1 MTAARKLATY
11 ADLEAVPEHLV
22 AEILFGSLETHP
34 RPTRRHGA
42 ASSVLGYELM
52 GPYQLGRGGPGGWI
66 FIDEPELHL
75 GPHIVVPD
83 IAGWR
88 LERVTEPAD
97 KAYFEVPPDWLC
109 EILSPG
115 TEKKD
120 RGPKR
125 RIYAK
130 YGVKH
135 LWYINPRTR
144 TLEVFALQGKNWL
157 LTDTF
162 VDNEEVCAAPFSE
175 HRFQLGILWPFDEP
189 TDPAD

>member
-1 MTAARKLATY
+1 
-11 ADLEAVPEHLV
+11 
-22 AEILFGSLETHP
+22 
-34 RPTRRHGA
+34 
-42 ASSVLGYELM
+42 
-52 GPYQLGRGGPGGWI
+52 
-66 FIDEPELHL
+66 
-75 GPHIVVPD
+75 
-83 IAGWR
+83 
-88 LERVTEPAD
+88 VTEPAD
-97 KAYFEVPPDWLC
+97 KAYFEVAPDWLC

-130 YGVKH
+130 YGVRH

-175 HRFQLGILWPFDEP
+175 HRFELGILWPFDEP
-189 TDPAD
+189 TDPAAPVA